1 VPADTDKR
9 GGLIISSVLFKNFKM
24 NRFSAFSPKLALGAA
39 AALAAISLSPG
50 SAQAFVVTVGGLQ
63 YDVTT
68 FTGTANNNS
77 SKFATAANGGVM
89 PWYNSSSLASQFA
102 IAVGLGLGPNPGCG
116 SICPNNG
123 PLFSYSKPGEGFRSK
138 QYDNTN
144 PSTTLD
150 QPANGNLTQRYAVG
164 TVIPSPAPGPLPL
177 LGAAAAFGFSRKLR
191 KRIKL
196 APGARVSAQPRA

>member
-68 FTGTANNNS
+68 FTGSYDANTSN
-77 SKFATAANGGVM
+77 FA
-89 PWYNSSSLASQFA
+89 
-102 IAVGLGLGPNPGCG
+102 
-116 SICPNNG
+116 
-123 PLFSYSKPGEGFRSK
+123 
-138 QYDNTN
+138 
-144 PSTTLD
+144 
-150 QPANGNLTQRYAVG
+150 
-164 TVIPSPAPGPLPL
+164 LPRRQ
-177 LGAAAAFGFSRKLR
+177 G
-191 KRIKL
+191 
-196 APGARVSAQPRA
+196 